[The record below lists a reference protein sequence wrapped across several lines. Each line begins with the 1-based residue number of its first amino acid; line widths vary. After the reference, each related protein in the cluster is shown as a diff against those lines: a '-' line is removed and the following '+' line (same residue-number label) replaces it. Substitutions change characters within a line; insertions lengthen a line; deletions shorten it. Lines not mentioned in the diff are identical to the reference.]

1 MVNSRLV
8 FFYQNRAKIE
18 NTLISKLKNPSN
30 NDAQTNN
37 INKTLVFL
45 SSQSTP
51 SYIKKRIR
59 FSLASVF
66 FSPFN
71 LSLFSQIY
79 IYYLLYRFY
88 ILFCIELIDLIIPF
102 VLFTWFSIS
111 IEFVW
116 WTYVFLYGFLLF
128 VIGVCNVYC
137 MRSFKYFACVNIVIV
152 NLWKQEKLGYVI
164 RWHFAYALY
173 WWNISLIS
181 RLPKII
187 DASTIVSKTY
197 FVVSNYQQI

>member
-102 VLFTWFSIS
+102 VLFT
-111 IEFVW
+111 
-116 WTYVFLYGFLLF
+116 
-128 VIGVCNVYC
+128 
-137 MRSFKYFACVNIVIV
+137 
-152 NLWKQEKLGYVI
+152 
-164 RWHFAYALY
+164 
-173 WWNISLIS
+173 
-181 RLPKII
+181 
-187 DASTIVSKTY
+187 
-197 FVVSNYQQI
+197 